1 VHAHGGNNNGD
12 KDMKLRAHF
21 EILKGLSLVLGLLM
35 FAVTSTGQNI
45 NTVVGGGSAGG
56 TAKSAFI
63 AYPGSTVK
71 DKTGNTY
78 ISSNWGHYI
87 FKLDTAGKV
96 SVFAGLGYAGFSG
109 DGGPASSAALNTPAG
124 MAMDSAGDLYFADAG
139 NNRIRRVDGTTGVI
153 TTVAGNSIPN
163 MFNTGG
169 YGGHGGPATQAYL
182 NSPYTVAVD
191 SRGNLFIADYLNFR
205 IRRVD
210 AKSQYITTVAGTGTA
225 GYNGDKQLATK
236 AEINYAITVI
246 VDKADNLCISDSG
259 NNRIRRVDAK
269 TQFITTVAGDGTA
282 GFKGDGGPATKAE
295 LSFPNGVTED
305 AAKNLYIVDTGN
317 NRVRL
322 VSAKT
327 QEIKTIVGTGI
338 AGFKG
343 DGGPA
348 TKAEITDSSGGY
360 IDASGNLLIAD
371 SGNQRVRI
379 VNKKGVINTLAG
391 GGNAGD
397 KGKATNALLSYPGSL
412 AFDNAGNMYVA
423 EEGTPVIR
431 KVSTGG
437 TITTVAG
444 SGSEGFSGDG
454 GPATKA
460 EFFLINGVAV
470 DSSGNLFLSDY
481 VNLRVRRVDHTTHKV
496 STYAGDGKSCSSP
509 PCGDGGPAT
518 KASLS
523 SVFSLAAD
531 QAGNLY
537 IADPY
542 DQVIRKV
549 DVTTQTISTVAGDYV
564 QCSSG
569 TSPCGDGGAA
579 TGANLSY
586 PCGVAVDSAGN
597 IFIADTVD
605 NRIRWVNTSGTINEF
620 AFTGAFNFSG
630 DGGPGVDATMAWPLA
645 VAVDANDNVFV
656 AGGYNMPLR
665 LGVGI
670 EVVREVYSSNGYVN
684 TVAGQDT
691 NYLTFGF
698 SGDGGPATSA
708 LLNNLGIAVDSAG
721 NLYIAD
727 SGNDRIREVAL
738 AGATRLHV
746 GD

>member
-1 VHAHGGNNNGD
+1 
-12 KDMKLRAHF
+12 MKLRARF
-21 EILKGLSLVLGLLM
+21 GIRRKLSVVLGLLT
-35 FAVTSTGQNI
+35 FAATSTGQDI
-45 NTVVGGGSAGG
+45 NTVVGGGPTGG

-63 AYPGSTVK
+63 AYPGGTVK
-71 DKTGNTY
+71 DKAGNTY

-96 SVFAGLGYAGFSG
+96 SVFAGLGYADFSG
-109 DGGPASSAALNTPAG
+109 DGGPASSAALNTPGG
-124 MAMDSAGDLYFADAG
+124 MAMDSAGDLYIADAG
-139 NNRIRRVDGTTGVI
+139 NNRIRRVDGTTGII
-153 TTVAGNSIPN
+153 TTVAGSSTPN

-169 YGGHGGPATQAYL
+169 FGGDGGPATQALL

-191 SRGNLFIADYLNFR
+191 SQGNLLIADYLNFR

-225 GYNGDKQLATK
+225 GYNGDKQLATN

-246 VDKADNLCISDSG
+246 VDKADNLYIADSG

-327 QEIKTIVGTGI
+327 QKIKTTVGTGVG
-338 AGFKG
+338 GFKG

-348 TKAEITDSSGGY
+348 IKAEITDSSGGY

-397 KGKATNALLSYPGSL
+397 KGKATNALLSYPSAV
-412 AFDNAGNMYVA
+412 AFDKAGNMYVA
-423 EEGTPVIR
+423 EEGTPVVR
-431 KVSTGG
+431 KVSASG

-454 GPATKA
+454 GLATKA
-460 EFFLINGVAV
+460 DFFLITGVAV
-470 DSSGNLFLSDY
+470 DSSGNLFISDY
-481 VNLRVRRVDHTTHKV
+481 VNLRVRRVDHATHKV
-496 STYAGDGKSCSSP
+496 STYAGDGKACSTP

-518 KASLS
+518 QASLS
-523 SVFSLAAD
+523 SVLSLAVD

-549 DVTTQTISTVAGDYV
+549 DVNTHTITTVAGDYT

-579 TGANLSY
+579 TSANLSY
-586 PCGVAVDSAGN
+586 PFGVALDSAGN
-597 IFIADTVD
+597 IYIADTLD
-605 NRIRWVNTSGTINEF
+605 NRVRSVNTSGTINEF

-630 DGGPGVDATMAWPLA
+630 DGGLATQATMAWPLA
-645 VAVDANDNVFV
+645 VAVDSTDNVFV
-656 AGGYNMPLR
+656 GGGYNMPLR

-684 TVAGQDT
+684 TVAGEDT
-691 NYLTFGF
+691 NFLTFGF

-708 LLNNLGIAVDSAG
+708 LLNNLGIAVDSIG

-727 SGNDRIREVAL
+727 AGNDRIREVFFT
-738 AGATRLHV
+738 GGRN
-746 GD
+746 